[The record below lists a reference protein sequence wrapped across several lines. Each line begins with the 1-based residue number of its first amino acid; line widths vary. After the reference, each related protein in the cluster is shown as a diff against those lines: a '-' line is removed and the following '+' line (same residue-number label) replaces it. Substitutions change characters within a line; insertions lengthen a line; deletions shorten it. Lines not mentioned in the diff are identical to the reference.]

1 MRTKK
6 RLFCVLV
13 ALMVAFTS
21 VTVYAD
27 VDQKD
32 IDEAK
37 EQINNLQNQL
47 NDVNNTIS
55 NLSEQKKTIQA
66 NMDSYTAKI
75 DALGSDISM
84 TLEDIEEVE
93 KAIEE
98 LKGQIEQ
105 LEEEIDEI
113 QLLSDTQ
120 YEAMKKRIAY
130 MYEHKADDLLVSI
143 FSAGSISGMLS
154 RANYIQSIN
163 SYDRTALNEY
173 AATMDELNGVKDE
186 VNETKVQMEDTQKQ
200 LEEKK
205 KELESQKSKFGGL
218 LAGSKTDLENTNN
231 SIDSA
236 EMTADELEKQ
246 IAEMKKYEAQLEI
259 QKAMEDLARMQELQE
274 WENESWDNGPYD
286 ASDEEKAIFAALIQC
301 EAGGEGEV
309 GQMAVASVVMNRVA
323 SSRFPGSV
331 YGVIFQGGQFSPV
344 ASGRL
349 ATVLGQG
356 PNEKCFKIAERALD
370 GERNITALFF
380 RTVASAQAAGFD
392 FETGVIIGNHYFYPV
407 K

>member
-1 MRTKK
+1 
-6 RLFCVLV
+6 
-13 ALMVAFTS
+13 MVAFTS

-27 VDQKD
+27 IEQED
-32 IDEAK
+32 IDNAK

-75 DALGSDISM
+75 DSLGSDISM

-93 KAIEE
+93 AAIED
-98 LKGQIEQ
+98 LKEQIEK
-105 LEEEIDEI
+105 LEQEIDEI

-130 MYEHKADDLLVSI
+130 MYEHQADDVLVSI
-143 FSAGSISGMLS
+143 FSAGSISSMLS
-154 RANYIQSIN
+154 RANYIQAIN
-163 SYDRTALNEY
+163 TYDRTALNDY
-173 AATMDELNGVKDE
+173 AATMDELNGVKEE
-186 VNETKVQMEDTQKQ
+186 VSKTKSQMEDTQAQ

-218 LAGSKTDLENTNN
+218 LAGSKTDLKNTND

-259 QKAMEDLARMQELQE
+259 QKALQDLARLEELQQ
-274 WENESWDNGPYD
+274 WENEAWDDGPYD
-286 ASDEEKAIFAALIQC
+286 ASDEEKQIFAALIQC

-309 GQMAVASVVMNRVA
+309 GQLAVASVVMNRVA

-356 PNEKCFKIAERALD
+356 PNEQCYKIAERALD
-370 GERNITALFF
+370 GERNVTALFF

-392 FETGVIIGNHYFYPV
+392 FATGITIGNHYFYPV

>member
-1 MRTKK
+1 MMM
-6 RLFCVLV
+6 LL
-13 ALMVAFTS
+13 FTS
-21 VTVYAD
+21 VTAFAD
-27 VDQKD
+27 IKQED
-32 IDEAK
+32 IDNAK
-37 EQINNLQNQL
+37 QQISNLQNQL

-55 NLSEQKKTIQA
+55 NLSEQKKQIQA

-75 DALGSDISM
+75 DALGSDITM
-84 TLEDIEEVE
+84 TMDDIEEVE
-93 KAIEE
+93 GAIEK
-98 LKGQIEQ
+98 LKEQIEA
-105 LEEEIDEI
+105 LETEIDEI

-130 MYEHKADDLLVSI
+130 MYEHKADDVLVSI
-143 FSAGSISGMLS
+143 FSAGSITNMLS

-163 SYDRTALNEY
+163 SYDRSALDEY

-186 VNETKVQMEDTQKQ
+186 VNATKAQMEDTQAE
-200 LEEKK
+200 LEKK
-205 KELESQKSKFGGL
+205 KQELEAQKDKFGGL
-218 LAGSKTDLENTNN
+218 LAGSKTDLANTNS

-259 QKAMEDLARMQELQE
+259 QKAMQDLARLKELEE
-274 WENESWDNGPYD
+274 WENEAWDDGPYD

-349 ATVLGQG
+349 ATVLSQG
-356 PNEKCFKIAERALD
+356 PNKQCYKVAEKALG
-370 GERNITALFF
+370 GERVVNALFF

-392 FETGVIIGNHYFYPV
+392 FESGIVIGNHYFYPV

>member
-1 MRTKK
+1 
-6 RLFCVLV
+6 
-13 ALMVAFTS
+13 MVAFTS
-21 VTVYAD
+21 VTAFAD
-27 VDQKD
+27 IKQED
-32 IDEAK
+32 IDNAK
-37 EQINNLQNQL
+37 QEINNLQNQL
-47 NDVNNTIS
+47 NDVNTTIS
-55 NLSEQKKTIQA
+55 NLAEQKKKIQS

-75 DALGSDISM
+75 DSLGSDISA
-84 TLEDIEEVE
+84 TLEAIEEVE
-93 KAIEE
+93 KDIADLKVEIEKLE
-98 LKGQIEQ
+98 DQIA
-105 LEEEIDEI
+105 DI
-113 QLLSDTQ
+113 QVLSDTQ
-120 YEAMKKRIAY
+120 YNAMKKRIAY
-130 MYEHKADDLLVSI
+130 MYENKADDILVSI
-143 FSAGSISGMLS
+143 FSAGSINAMLS
-154 RANYIQSIN
+154 RAQYVQSIN
-163 SYDRTALNEY
+163 EYDRTALNEY
-173 AATMDELNGVKDE
+173 AATMDELNAVKDE
-186 VNETKVQMEDTQKQ
+186 VSETKAQMEKTQEE

-205 KELESQKSKFGGL
+205 KDLEAQKSKFGGL
-218 LAGSKTDLENTNN
+218 LAGSKSDLATTNDN
-231 SIDSA
+231 INSA

-246 IAEMKKYEAQLEI
+246 IAQMKKYEAQLEI
-259 QKAMEDLARMQELQE
+259 QKAMEDLARLQELQE

-356 PNEKCFKIAERALD
+356 PNEKCFKIAERALG

-392 FETGVIIGNHYFYPV
+392 FQTGVIVGNHYFYPV